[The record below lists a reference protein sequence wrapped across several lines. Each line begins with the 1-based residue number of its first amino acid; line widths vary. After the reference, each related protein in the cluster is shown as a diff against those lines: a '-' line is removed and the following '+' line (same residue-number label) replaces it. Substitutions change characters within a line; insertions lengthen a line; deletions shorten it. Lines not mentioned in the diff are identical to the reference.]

1 MACDLTAGR
10 LWECKEQVGG
20 IKTVYF
26 ADFGDLTG
34 LTVGTGADA
43 GKITTGL
50 TGKTLYRYEL
60 PDYTGNLT
68 ETLTASAESGSIFYD
83 QVLEITLHK
92 LRAVDSD
99 EIKLLA
105 KGRPHII
112 VKDNNDNLLLLGKI
126 KGMNV
131 TTVAGQSGTAAGD
144 MSGYVLSFTGS
155 EYDAAP
161 FVANLTGASIVS
173 S

>member
-1 MACDLTAGR
+1 MACDLTSGR
-10 LWECKEQVGG
+10 LWQCKEQVGG
-20 IKTVYF
+20 INTVYF
-26 ADFGDLTG
+26 ADFGDLSG
-34 LTVGTGADA
+34 LTVTDGAIA
-43 GKITTGL
+43 SGAL
-50 TGKTLYRYEL
+50 TGKTLYQYQL

-68 ETLTASAESGSIFYD
+68 ETLTASAESGSIFYE

-92 LRAVDSD
+92 LRALDSD

-161 FVANLTGASIVS
+161 FVADLTGASIVTTNP
-173 S
+173 

>member
-1 MACDLTAGR
+1 M
-10 LWECKEQVGG
+10 
-20 IKTVYF
+20 
-26 ADFGDLTG
+26 
-34 LTVGTGADA
+34 
-43 GKITTGL
+43 
-50 TGKTLYRYEL
+50 
-60 PDYTGNLT
+60 
-68 ETLTASAESGSIFYD
+68 
-83 QVLEITLHK
+83 ITLHK
-92 LRAVDSD
+92 LSALDSD

-161 FVANLTGASIVS
+161 FVADLTGASIVTTNP
-173 S
+173 

>member
-1 MACDLTAGR
+1 
-10 LWECKEQVGG
+10 
-20 IKTVYF
+20 
-26 ADFGDLTG
+26 
-34 LTVGTGADA
+34 
-43 GKITTGL
+43 
-50 TGKTLYRYEL
+50 
-60 PDYTGNLT
+60 
-68 ETLTASAESGSIFYD
+68 
-83 QVLEITLHK
+83 
-92 LRAVDSD
+92 
-99 EIKLLA
+99 LA

-161 FVANLTGASIVS
+161 FVANLTGTSIVTTNP
-173 S
+173 